1 MTNQTWRKNTG
12 LIFATLA
19 GSHLYGTN
27 TSESDIDIRGV
38 CFSPKE
44 ALLGLSG
51 FEQYQP
57 GKKEA
62 LAYSK
67 SEFGLFSSEFSV
79 FANLVSDDV
88 TIYALNKFFMLLLNA
103 NPNII
108 ELLFAPRQSIIYST
122 DDWDVIS
129 KNRVLFLSTKI
140 IHTFSGY
147 AYSQLKRIEGH
158 KRWLDQPPAK
168 PDPMQFGM
176 VQRTDGGSDWESR
189 NQHNAY
195 KSLLKDY
202 TAYQTWRKNRNPKR
216 ATLEEKH
223 GYDTKHAAHLYR
235 LVDEAEE
242 LLDTGKLTLPLRPEI
257 RDRFMAVLNG
267 QIDYEDVV
275 RLGREAKDRLLA
287 KEAGSVLPKKPN
299 RKMAERLLVEMQL
312 RQLAGC
318 IS

>member
-1 MTNQTWRKNTG
+1 MNWHKNTG

-27 TSESDIDIRGV
+27 TSESDVDIRGV

-62 LAYSK
+62 LIYSK
-67 SEFGLFSSEFSV
+67 SEFGV
-79 FANLVSDDV
+79 GSDDV

-108 ELLFAPRQSIIYST
+108 ELLFAPHQNQVYRT
-122 DDWDVIS
+122 DDWKTVS
-129 KNRVLFLSTKI
+129 ENRNVFLSTKI

-168 PDPMQFGM
+168 PDPAQFGM

-202 TAYQTWRKNRNPKR
+202 AAYQTWRKNRNPKR
-216 ATLEEKH
+216 AALEEKH

-235 LVDEAEE
+235 LVDEADE
-242 LLDTGKLTLPLRPEI
+242 LLETGKLTLPLRLEI

-267 QIDYEDVV
+267 QVAYEDVV
-275 RLGREAKDRLLA
+275 RLGRESKDRLLA

-299 RKMAERLLVEMQL
+299 RVATERLLVKLQL
-312 RQLAGC
+312 GRLTGAN
-318 IS
+318 S